1 MSETKERLFLL
12 DGTALAYRAHF
23 AFLRARL
30 TDVQGRPTG
39 AIYGFVATLLKL
51 IREENPDHLGCCFDP
66 PGPTFRHELYEP
78 YKATREKMDDD
89 LAMQLPRLRDVV
101 RAFNIPVLEIP
112 GFEAD
117 DVMATVAQRAAR
129 EGIDAYIVTGDKDLC
144 QSVEPGVFIYNI
156 LKPGQDTEILDEQGV
171 LDSWGVPATKIADV
185 LALMGDASD
194 NVPGV
199 PGVGKKTAVKL
210 LNEYGHIQDVLDA
223 AAADPPLI
231 KQKKLGE
238 NLREHRALAE
248 LSYDLVI
255 IKRDVPVDV
264 TFEQMR
270 LGDPDK
276 PRLQELFKELNFTR
290 LLADISEDEPTEE
303 IDHDYRIVRTKDDLD
318 AMLAELRTGYIV
330 AFDTETTGLDP
341 LQADLVGMSFSVR
354 AGSGWYVPL
363 NLEPAVLGGDGDDAV
378 QRVLDA
384 VRPFLG
390 DASIRKCGQNAK
402 YDILTMRRAGVE
414 VRGVV
419 LDTMIASFCLDPGQ
433 RQHSLDALSLR
444 LFNYRK
450 TPTSELIGSG
460 RSQITM
466 DEVPIDTVGEYACED
481 ADFTYRLAQE
491 FAPRLDDDPVGPLYR
506 DVEMPLVDVLCD
518 MEWEGVRLD
527 SEMLVE
533 LSAELEKLASTLE
546 REICELAGEVFNVK
560 SPKQLGVVLFDN
572 LKIQGRKH
580 VRKTKTGWA
589 TDERTLRNFSD
600 NPIVSKLLRHRS
612 LVKLRGTYTEALPK
626 LVNPHSGRVH
636 TSYSQVAAVTGR
648 LASSDPNLQN
658 IPIRTEE
665 GREIRRAFVARAE
678 GWLLLSADYS
688 QIELRVLAHLS
699 QDEHLCRSFAEGADV
714 HRETAARIFGMAPA
728 LITPEI
734 RGRAKAI
741 NFGIV
746 YGMGATRLAQDTGI
760 TRREAV
766 SFIENYFKAYPGV
779 KVFVEDLKA
788 LAREQG
794 YVSTLL
800 GRRRPLADM
809 LESPNQRVQAAVD
822 NVAVNTPIQGTA
834 ADIIKLAMLKLHA
847 AIKEAGLAS
856 RMILQVHDELIFDV
870 APGELETVKELVKT
884 EMEGAYPLRVPLLV
898 HHEEPAVSVAHPR
911 RGRSARDHGDFV
923 RHAPGASGL
932 QAIAA
937 RSRGARSHRR
947 PRCRPAV
954 AGAH

>member
-30 TDVQGRPTG
+30 TDTKGRPTG

-51 IREENPDHLGCCFDP
+51 IRDEDPDHLGCCFV
-66 PGPTFRHELYEP
+66 
-78 YKATREKMDDD
+78 
-89 LAMQLPRLRDVV
+89 LRDVV
-101 RAFNIPVLEIP
+101 RAFNIPVLELP

-117 DVMATVAQRAAR
+117 DVMATVAQRAAKA
-129 EGIDAYIVTGDKDLC
+129 GIDAYIVTGDKDLC

-156 LKPGQDTEILDEQGV
+156 LKPGQDTEVLDEQGV
-171 LDSWGVPATKIADV
+171 LESWGVPATKVADV

-210 LNEYGHIQDVLDA
+210 LNEYGHIQDVLAA

-238 NLREHRALAE
+238 NLRNHRDLAE
-248 LSYDLVI
+248 LSYELVLV
-255 IKRDVPVDV
+255 KRDVPVDV
-264 TFEQMR
+264 TFDELR

-290 LLADISEDEPTEE
+290 LLADVTDEVPTEE
-303 IDHDYRIVRTKDDLD
+303 MEHDYRIVRTKDELD
-318 AMLAELRTGYIV
+318 AMLAVLRKGDLV

-341 LQADLVGMSFSVR
+341 LQADLVGMSFSVK
-354 AGSGWYVPL
+354 AGTGYYVPL
-363 NLEPAVLGGDGDDAV
+363 NLEPPVLGGDGDDAV
-378 QRVLDA
+378 QRVLEA
-384 VRPFLG
+384 LRPFLE
-390 DASIRKCGQNAK
+390 DESVKKCGQNAK
-402 YDILTMRRAGVE
+402 YDLLAMRRAGIE
-414 VRGVV
+414 VGGME
-419 LDTMIASFCLDPGQ
+419 LDTLIASFCLDPGQ

-444 LFNYRK
+444 YFNYRK

-460 RSQITM
+460 RNQITM
-466 DEVPIDTVGEYACED
+466 DQVEVDRVGEYACED
-481 ADFTYRLAQE
+481 ADFTYRLACE
-491 FAPRLDDDPVGPLYR
+491 FAPRLEKAAVGPLYR
-506 DVEMPLVDVLCD
+506 DVEMPLVDVLRD

-527 SEMLVE
+527 VDMLVG
-533 LSAELEKLASTLE
+533 LSADLEKQAGTLE
-546 REICELAGEVFNVK
+546 REICELAGEAFNVK

-589 TDERTLRNFSD
+589 TDERTLRSFSD

-626 LVNPHSGRVH
+626 LVNPHTGRVH

-665 GREIRRAFVARAE
+665 GREIRRAFVPRAD
-678 GWLLLSADYS
+678 GWTLLSADYS

-699 QDEHLCRSFAEGADV
+699 EDEHLCTAFADGADI

-760 TRREAV
+760 TRKEAT

-779 KVFVEDLKA
+779 KRFVDGLKVM
-788 LAREQG
+788 AREQG
-794 YVSTLL
+794 YVTTLL

-809 LESPNQRVQAAVD
+809 LESSNQRVQAAVD

-834 ADIIKLAMLKLHA
+834 ADIIKLAMLRLHGAMRDA
-847 AIKEAGLAS
+847 ALES

-870 APGELETVKELVKT
+870 APGELDAMKDLVR
-884 EMEGAYPLRVPLLV
+884 ERMEGAYPLRVPLLV
-898 HHEEPAVSVAHPR
+898 DMGWGADWLTAH
-911 RGRSARDHGDFV
+911 
-923 RHAPGASGL
+923 
-932 QAIAA
+932 
-937 RSRGARSHRR
+937 
-947 PRCRPAV
+947 
-954 AGAH
+954 

>member
-1 MSETKERLFLL
+1 MSESRERLFLL

-23 AFLRARL
+23 AFLRAGL
-30 TDVQGRPTG
+30 TDVKGRPTG
-39 AIYGFVATLLKL
+39 AVYGFVATLLKL

-66 PGPTFRHELYEP
+66 PGPTFRHERYKP
-78 YKATREKMDDD
+78 YKATRERMDDD
-89 LAMQLPRLRDVV
+89 LAAQLPVLRDVV

-117 DVMATVAQRAAR
+117 DVLATVAQRSTRA
-129 EGIDAYIVTGDKDLC
+129 GIDAYIVTGDKDLC

-171 LDSWGVPATKIADV
+171 QDAWGVPPTKIADV

-210 LNEYGHIQDVLDA
+210 LNEYGFLHDVLDA

-238 NLREHRALAE
+238 NLREHRDLAE
-248 LSYDLVI
+248 LSYELVLV
-255 IKRDVPVDV
+255 KRDVAVDV
-264 TFEQMR
+264 TFDELR
-270 LGDPDK
+270 LGAPDT

-290 LLADISEDEPTEE
+290 LLADLSQEAPTEE
-303 IDHDYRIVRTKDDLD
+303 VDHDYRIVRNKADLD
-318 AMLAELRTGYIV
+318 AMLAELRTGEIV
-330 AFDTETTGLDP
+330 SFDTETTGLDP
-341 LQADLVGMSFSVR
+341 LQADVVGLSFSVR

-363 NLEPAVLGGDGDDAV
+363 NLEPPVLGGAGDDAV

-384 VRPFLG
+384 LRPFLE
-390 DASIRKCGQNAK
+390 DEAVRKCGQNAK
-402 YDILTMRRAGVE
+402 YDVLVMRRAGVA
-414 VRGVV
+414 VKGMV

-433 RQHSLDALSLR
+433 RQHNLDALSLR
-444 LFNYRK
+444 YFNYRK
-450 TPTSELIGSG
+450 TPTSALIGSG
-460 RSQITM
+460 RNQITM
-466 DEVPIDTVGEYACED
+466 DQVDVDVVGEYACED
-481 ADFTYRLAQE
+481 ADFTFRLAQE
-491 FAPRLDDDPVGPLYR
+491 FEPRLAEASVGPLYR
-506 DVEMPLVDVLCD
+506 DVEMPLVEVLTD

-527 SEMLVE
+527 SAMLE
-533 LSAELEKLASTLE
+533 TLSADLEQQAGTLE
-546 REICELAGEVFNVK
+546 REICQLAGTVFNVK
-560 SPKQLGVVLFDN
+560 SPKQLGVVLFES

-589 TDERTLRNFSD
+589 TDERTLRGFSG

-626 LVNPHSGRVH
+626 LVNPHTGRVH

-665 GREIRRAFVARAE
+665 GREIRRAFVPRAE
-678 GWLLLSADYS
+678 GWQLLSADYS

-699 QDEHLCRSFAEGADV
+699 EDKHLCAAFAAGEDI
-714 HRETAARIFGMAPA
+714 HRQTAARIFGMAAA
-728 LITPEI
+728 LITTEI

-760 TRREAV
+760 TRKEATT
-766 SFIENYFKAYPGV
+766 FIENYFKAYPGV
-779 KVFVEDLKA
+779 KTFVETLKA
-788 LAREQG
+788 TAREQG
-794 YVSTLL
+794 YVTTLL

-834 ADIIKLAMLKLHA
+834 ADIIKLAMLKMHA
-847 AIKEAGLAS
+847 TLKTSGMAS

-870 APGELETVKELVKT
+870 APGELEPLKELVKR

-898 HHEEPAVSVAHPR
+898 DMGWGNDWLTAH
-911 RGRSARDHGDFV
+911 
-923 RHAPGASGL
+923 
-932 QAIAA
+932 
-937 RSRGARSHRR
+937 
-947 PRCRPAV
+947 
-954 AGAH
+954 